1 MKTMQELY
9 NEVMA
14 DKELKAQF
22 VEAANAGKLE
32 AFLKDHG
39 CEATAEEVKAFLEA
53 KANEDAPLSFDELE
67 NAAGGACNMTT
78 TEESLFSVFTVG
90 IACAARAIAS
100 AAGGHVGQ
108 QSSLEGR
115 ICTLE

>member
-32 AFLKDHG
+32 AFLKEHG
-39 CEATAEEVKAFLEA
+39 CEATAEEVNAFLEA

-67 NAAGGACNMTT
+67 NAAGGECNGKTG
-78 TEESLFSVFTVG
+78 TEAAFSVLSLGT
-90 IACAARAIAS
+90 ACLGMALMS
-100 AAGGHVGQ
+100 SGSGHVGQ
-108 QSSLEGR
+108 EASGEGR
-115 ICTLE
+115 LCNS

>member
-1 MKTMQELY
+1 MMKTMQELY

-32 AFLKDHG
+32 AFLKEHG
-39 CEATAEEVKAFLEA
+39 CEATAEEVNAFLEA

-67 NAAGGACNMTT
+67 NAAGGECNSTTGTETALSIVSLGTACLAMAL
-78 TEESLFSVFTVG
+78 SS
-90 IACAARAIAS
+90 S
-100 AAGGHVGQ
+100 DKGHVGQ
-108 QSSLEGR
+108 EASGEGR
-115 ICTLE
+115 LCNS

>member
-1 MKTMQELY
+1 MSARRLQAKAVCAIECMMKTMQELY

-32 AFLKDHG
+32 AFLKEHG

-67 NAAGGACNMTT
+67 NAAGGDYEMSRTSDCCNQP
-78 TEESLFSVFTVG
+78 F
-90 IACAARAIAS
+90 
-100 AAGGHVGQ
+100 
-108 QSSLEGR
+108 
-115 ICTLE
+115 

>member
-9 NEVMA
+9 NEVIA

-32 AFLKDHG
+32 TFLKEHG
-39 CEATAEEVKAFLEA
+39 CAATAEEVKAFLEA

-67 NAAGGACNMTT
+67 NAAGGECSGKTGMEVALSVISLGTAC
-78 TEESLFSVFTVG
+78 LG
-90 IACAARAIAS
+90 IAIDSAIK
-100 AAGGHVGQ
+100 GRVGQ
-108 QSSLEGR
+108 KAPGEGR
-115 ICTLE
+115 LCNS

>member
-32 AFLKDHG
+32 TFLKEQG

-67 NAAGGACNMTT
+67 NAAGGECNGETGM
-78 TEESLFSVFTVG
+78 EVAISIVSLGTGCVG
-90 IACAARAIAS
+90 IAIDSAIK
-100 AAGGHVGQ
+100 GRVGQ
-108 QSSLEGR
+108 EASGEGR
-115 ICTLE
+115 LCN

>member
-9 NEVMA
+9 NEVIA

-32 AFLKDHG
+32 TFLKEQG

-67 NAAGGACNMTT
+67 NAAGGACNGTT
-78 TEESLFSVFTVG
+78 GMEAAMSVLSLGTGCIG
-90 IACAARAIAS
+90 IAIGSAIR
-100 AAGGHVGQ
+100 GRVGQ
-108 QSSLEGR
+108 ENSEEGR
-115 ICTLE
+115 LCNK